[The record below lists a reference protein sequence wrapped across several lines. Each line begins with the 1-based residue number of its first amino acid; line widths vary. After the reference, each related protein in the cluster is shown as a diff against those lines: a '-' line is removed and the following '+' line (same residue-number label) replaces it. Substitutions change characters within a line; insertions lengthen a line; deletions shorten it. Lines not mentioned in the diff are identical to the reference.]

1 MIWEALFQAVIAT
14 VMIAAVFVGT
24 TLLMEL
30 VHRIAPRK
38 YADIAPIVVT
48 ALIVFFAAWGGIY
61 LELVDVKLELV
72 AAQ

>member
-14 VMIAAVFVGT
+14 VMVAAIFVGT
-24 TLLMEL
+24 TLLMKL
-30 VHRIAPRK
+30 AHSIAPRK
-38 YADIAPIVVT
+38 YADIARIVVT
-48 ALIVFFAAWGGIY
+48 ALIVFVLLWGGTY